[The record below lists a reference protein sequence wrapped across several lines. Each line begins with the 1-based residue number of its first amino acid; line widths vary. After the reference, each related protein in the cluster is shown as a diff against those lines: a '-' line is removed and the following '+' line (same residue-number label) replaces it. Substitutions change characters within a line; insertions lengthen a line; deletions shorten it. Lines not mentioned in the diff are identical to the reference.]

1 MSDIEKPRQELCDEL
16 SGLTSEQ
23 LMNIHP
29 RKREFNQRRMAVIAF
44 ELTARLMEEQEF
56 TA

>member
-1 MSDIEKPRQELCDEL
+1 MSDLEKPRQELCDEL

-29 RKREFNQRRMAVIAF
+29 QKREFNQRRMAYVAF
-44 ELTARLMEEQEF
+44 ELTARLLEESK
-56 TA
+56 